1 MNFICDTYNEFIC
14 YCCKKNIYA
23 LTLCG
28 KDKYMWN
35 SIS

>member
-14 YCCKKNIYA
+14 YCCKNIYA